1 MSSGGASQFRDILRR
16 LRQKDQFYDQ
26 RDALTQLSNLL
37 LISTEDNLS
46 GHFSPDQFITELVA
60 LMQPNDFDPESS
72 VTELLA
78 CRCLANL
85 MEALPPST
93 ANIVYGGAVPVL
105 CGKLV
110 EFTELDMP
118 EQVLSVRTRIFALCR
133 SQLIM
138 ADIGKNFS

>member
-1 MSSGGASQFRDILRR
+1 MSSGGASQLRAILAR
-16 LRQKDQFYDQ
+16 LRQKDQFDDR
-26 RDALTQLSNLL
+26 RDALIQLSNLM

-46 GHFSPDQFITELVA
+46 GHFSPDQFVAELVA
-60 LMQPNDFDPESS
+60 LMQPNEFDLESS
-72 VTELLA
+72 MTELLA

-93 ANIVYGGAVPVL
+93 ANVVYGGAVPVL

-118 EQVLSVRTRIFALCR
+118 EQVLSVSKFAR
-133 SQLIM
+133 
-138 ADIGKNFS
+138 